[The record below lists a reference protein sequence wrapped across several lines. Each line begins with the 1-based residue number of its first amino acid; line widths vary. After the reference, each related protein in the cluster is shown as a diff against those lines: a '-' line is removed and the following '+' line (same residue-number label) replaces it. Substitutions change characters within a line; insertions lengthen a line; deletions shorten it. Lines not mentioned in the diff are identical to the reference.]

1 MIQRG
6 FPSIYRG
13 GGILLLVIL
22 LSSCQHFLDGAE
34 IKKSIEDQIA
44 YSNAPSFTITV
55 DAPMGTGIVKEGA
68 GGQTEKKV
76 TDTFAIDFEAGND
89 WEFIR
94 WKIMDSTSKTELANG
109 EYLSLT
115 SIFLSERI
123 SHHKKLE

>member
-1 MIQRG
+1 
-6 FPSIYRG
+6 
-13 GGILLLVIL
+13 
-22 LSSCQHFLDGAE
+22 
-34 IKKSIEDQIA
+34 
-44 YSNAPSFTITV
+44 
-55 DAPMGTGIVKEGA
+55 MGTGIVKEGA

-94 WKIMDSTSKTELANG
+94 WKIMDSTSKTELENG
-109 EYLSLT
+109 EYLSLS

>member
-1 MIQRG
+1 VIQRG
-6 FPSIYRG
+6 FSPIYRV

-55 DAPMGTGIVKEGA
+55 DAPMGTGIVKTPA

-76 TDTFAIDFEAGND
+76 TDTFAVNFEAGSD
-89 WEFIR
+89 YAFVR
-94 WKIMDSTSKTELANG
+94 WQIVDSTSKT
-109 EYLSLT
+109 
-115 SIFLSERI
+115 
-123 SHHKKLE
+123 